1 MHGQICKFFG
11 IGLIKIYLIGK
22 KVLNH
27 STLMSRG
34 RDEVRLT
41 TFRVNTTNQE
51 RIEIKRIFKHPLYRL
66 NVAYN
71 DIALAELGRRQRRR
85 KKREEKT
92 KVFVAA
98 VWGKEFIQF
107 LAELAVL
114 HETN

>member
-1 MHGQICKFFG
+1 
-11 IGLIKIYLIGK
+11 
-22 KVLNH
+22 
-27 STLMSRG
+27 MSRG

-85 KKREEKT
+85 IKREEKT

-114 HETN
+114 HETI